1 MYNLNQ
7 FVMIKKHLLGGVLL
21 ASVLVL
27 LTGCKEMMSSLDNP
41 VSAYLKVDPAST
53 KIYRGQSYKIPYS
66 TISDAKPIFKSADEK
81 VAVVDENGVVTGANR
96 GTTKISIT
104 LPATDYYNGASAEFT
119 VEVDALLNLPLDA
132 KELALNEVYNLGVT
146 SVSTGAITYKS
157 SNTKV
162 ATVDADGNVT
172 AKAYG
177 DATITVSIA
186 ATPQYDRTESAE
198 FAATVRIQD
207 FDQLKA
213 AIDNVEAG
221 GTFTALLGDNAAI
234 NTEGNLIWSGKKIVI
249 SGNPEKPATLTLSNG
264 FIINDD
270 FTIENVNI
278 DASSINA
285 ALIRLD
291 NQGCDK
297 KNQSEFSD
305 AAKTN
310 VNLVD
315 IVTIN
320 NVMIKNLKSNIV
332 YSNNVNWAIRD
343 FTITNSIIQLD
354 NDSYTFIRMDKPDGG
369 NCSIKNINITG
380 NTIYNLKTSSSAYF
394 IRFCNANNA
403 GDVWGQ
409 RNSTSKLDWNI
420 SNNTLIRMFT
430 AKDFGN
436 NIVNVAGVTNTVKDN
451 ILYDVYRLYQYLP
464 KNQVKI
470 TTGNYIYWDVT
481 AKQTND
487 ISGSGNYKDKDG
499 NPYAIEL
506 DEAPFTYPTEAL
518 DLTKKYGGLNLKPS
532 GNAATAKAGDPRW
545 YEAN

>member
-1 MYNLNQ
+1 MFNLKQ
-7 FVMIKKHLLGGVLL
+7 FFMQKKNLLGGALL
-21 ASVLVL
+21 L
-27 LTGCKEMMSSLDNP
+27 LCTLFVFTGCKEVMSSLDNP
-41 VSAYLKVDPAST
+41 VSAYLKVDPASA

-66 TISDAKPIFKSADEK
+66 TISNAKPIFTTADDK
-81 VAVVDENGVVTGANR
+81 VATVDENGVVTGVMM
-96 GTTKISIT
+96 GTTKITIEV
-104 LPATDYYNGASAEFT
+104 PATDYYQAASAEFT
-119 VEVDALLNLPLDA
+119 VEVDGLLKMPLLE
-132 KELALNEVYNLGVT
+132 KEMALNEEYNLGVT

-162 ATVDADGNVT
+162 ATVDADGNV
-172 AKAYG
+172 KAIACG
-177 DATITVSIA
+177 DATITVHIE
-186 ATPQYDRTESAE
+186 ATPEYDRTEDLDFKAK
-198 FAATVRIQD
+198 VRILNYN
-207 FDQLKA
+207 QLKSLIDDNTEVT
-213 AIDNVEAG
+213 AI
-221 GTFTALLGDNAAI
+221 FGDNADI
-234 NTEGNLIWSGKKIVI
+234 TTTGNLIWSGKKISI
-249 SGNPEKPATLTLSNG
+249 SGNPKKPATMTLSNG
-264 FIINDD
+264 FIINDN

-291 NQGCDK
+291 YQGCDK

-320 NVMIKNLKSNIV
+320 NVMIKNLKSNII
-332 YSNNVNWAIRD
+332 YSNGVNWAIRD

-354 NDSYTFIRMDKPDGG
+354 NGSYTFIRMDKPDGG

-380 NTIYNLKTSSSAYF
+380 NTIYNLQTSSSAYF

-451 ILYDVYRLYQYLP
+451 IFYDVYRLYQYLP

-506 DEAPFTYPTEAL
+506 TEKPFTYPTEAI
-518 DLTKKYGGLNLKPS
+518 DLTKKNGGLNLKPS
-532 GNAATAKAGDPRW
+532 GDAANAGDPRW